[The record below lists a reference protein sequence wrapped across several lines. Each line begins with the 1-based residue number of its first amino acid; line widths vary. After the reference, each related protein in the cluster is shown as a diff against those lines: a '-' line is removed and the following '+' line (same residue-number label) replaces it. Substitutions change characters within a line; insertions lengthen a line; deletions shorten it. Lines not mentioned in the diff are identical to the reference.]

1 MATLDDFFSHRPRG
15 EPVTTIRVTRRP
27 RPKCRR
33 LRRFPS
39 MAPIVLLLSATVAGM
54 QAGAASSPVK
64 KSISAWVSCT
74 GTSDDTSGAIR
85 AFSAA
90 RNGAFTLVVDC
101 PVRLHSGAAIDRVIF
116 IDNGTSVEFTGSG
129 KFFVDNLL
137 HPAFVIANSNNIS
150 LVNWNVEW
158 DGSVP
163 VDPHTGSYEFG
174 GKVVISSAMTPP
186 AGAFNDIVLTQWLE
200 TNRSITFDQAKGYV
214 KANWVG
220 PASTGAVFYITGD
233 STSVVF
239 TGLRLYV
246 SPSVGADRFIPTAF
260 SLSANWKSGQTVD
273 ATTLQTAQHLAV
285 PHWLTFSG
293 IALDGILMG
302 WQGNVQDA
310 MFENITSHRYSD
322 LQDAKGGNVG
332 GIGKW
337 FPPPHLLY
345 LNYDS
350 GGDPALFNSNIH
362 IDSVLD
368 WGPRVG
374 VARDKGGT
382 DTISGYAMSL
392 KLGCNSCSVDH
403 YGSNRPDGFM
413 DVLPSYG
420 LTVSNVFA
428 EFDSSFLKNVYTAGL
443 RFPATGYH
451 NVVFENIDL
460 LDTAESTVV
469 APVGDAASATN
480 AEISF
485 MNFNVIMNRWAG
497 SGLPVPNVAGVNN
510 TVIMDLDMSAQ
521 LMKVSHLLNG
531 TVSAT
536 LSGNPATLHPGASTL
551 LTWRSTGAVSCNA
564 SGAWSGSVG
573 ASGARV
579 VKVGPAGNHDFN
591 LICRNAS
598 NLATTVLR
606 VIAQ

>member
-1 MATLDDFFSHRPRG
+1 MS
-15 EPVTTIRVTRRP
+15 
-27 RPKCRR
+27 
-33 LRRFPS
+33 
-39 MAPIVLLLSATVAGM
+39 APIKYFPNRSCGETFKQFQSIATIALLLSAAVASL
-54 QAGAASSPVK
+54 QAGAASVPVK

-90 RNGAFTLVVDC
+90 RNGAFTLIVDC
-101 PVRLHSGAAIDRVIF
+101 PVRLHSGSAIDRVIF

-150 LVNWNVEW
+150 LVNWNVDW

-186 AGAFNDIVLTQWLE
+186 AGTFNDIVLTQWLE
-200 TNRSITFDQAKGYV
+200 TNRSITFDQTKGHV
-214 KANWVG
+214 KANWAG
-220 PASTGAVFYITGD
+220 PANTAAVFYITGD

-246 SPSVGADRFIPTAF
+246 PPSAGADRFIPTAF
-260 SLSANWKSGQTVD
+260 SLSVNWKSAQTVA
-273 ATTLQTAQHLAV
+273 ATTPRTAQHLAV
-285 PHWLTFSG
+285 PRWLTFSG
-293 IALDGILMG
+293 ISLDGTLMG
-302 WQGNVQDA
+302 WLGGVQDA
-310 MFENITSHRYSD
+310 MFDNITSHRYGD
-322 LQDAKGGNVG
+322 LQDVNGGHVG

-345 LNYDS
+345 LSYDS
-350 GGDPALFNSNIH
+350 AGDSALFNSNIH
-362 IDSVLD
+362 VNSVLD

-382 DTISGYAMSL
+382 DTISGYALSL
-392 KLGCNSCSVDH
+392 KLGCNDCSVDH

-428 EFDSSFLKNVYTAGL
+428 AFDSAFLKNLYPGGL

-451 NVVFENIDL
+451 NVVFENVDL
-460 LDTAESTVV
+460 LDTAESTVI

-485 MNFNVIMNRWAG
+485 MNFNVTMNRWAG
-497 SGLPVPNVAGVNN
+497 SDLPVPIVAGVNN

-521 LMKVSHLLNG
+521 LIKVSHLLNG
-531 TVSAT
+531 TVSST

-564 SGAWSGSVG
+564 SGAWSGPVG
-573 ASGARV
+573 TSGARV

-598 NLATTVLR
+598 NLATTSLR

>member
-1 MATLDDFFSHRPRG
+1 MS
-15 EPVTTIRVTRRP
+15 
-27 RPKCRR
+27 
-33 LRRFPS
+33 FPS
-39 MAPIVLLLSATVAGM
+39 MARIALLLIAAVAGV
-54 QAGAASSPVK
+54 QAGAASVPVK

-74 GTSDDTSGAIR
+74 GTSDDTSGAIK
-85 AFSAA
+85 AFVAA
-90 RNGAFTLVVDC
+90 RHGAFTLLVDC
-101 PVRLHSGAAIDRVIF
+101 PVRLHSGPAIDRVIF

-129 KFFVDNLL
+129 KFFIDNLL

-150 LVNWNVEW
+150 LVDWNVEW

-163 VDPHTGSYEFG
+163 VGPYTGGYELG
-174 GKVVISSAMTPP
+174 GKAVPSAGLTPP
-186 AGAFNDIVLTQWLE
+186 AGAFNDIVLTQWLT
-200 TNRSITFDQAKGYV
+200 TNRSITFDQTKGYV

-220 PASTGAVFYITGD
+220 PADTAAVFYITGD

-246 SPSVGADRFIPTAF
+246 PPSAGADRFMPTAF
-260 SLSANWKSGQTVD
+260 SLSVNWKSSQTV
-273 ATTLQTAQHLAV
+273 TAMTPKTVQHAAV
-285 PHWLTFSG
+285 PRWLTFSG
-293 IALDGILMG
+293 ITLDGILMG
-302 WQGNVQDA
+302 WQGNLQDA
-310 MFENITSHRYSD
+310 TFDNITSHRYGD
-322 LQDAKGGNVG
+322 LQDAKGGHVG

-350 GGDPALFNSNIH
+350 AGDPALFNSNIH
-362 IDSVLD
+362 INSVLD

-382 DTISGYAMSL
+382 DTISGYAPSL
-392 KLGCNSCSVDH
+392 KLGCNDCSVDH

-420 LTVSNVFA
+420 LTVSDVFA
-428 EFDSSFLKNVYTAGL
+428 AFDSAFLNNLYPAGI

-451 NVVFENIDL
+451 DVTFENVDL

-469 APVGDAASATN
+469 APVGNARSATN
-480 AEISF
+480 AGISF

-497 SGLPVPNVAGVNN
+497 SNLPVPTIAGVTN
-510 TVIMDLDMSAQ
+510 TVAMNLDMSGQ
-521 LMKVSHLLNG
+521 LVKVSHLLEG

-551 LTWRSTGAVSCNA
+551 LTWGSTGAVSCNA
-564 SGAWSGSVG
+564 SGAWSGAVG
-573 ASGARV
+573 TSGSRV

-598 NLATTVLR
+598 NLASTVLR

>member
-1 MATLDDFFSHRPRG
+1 MSAPFDYSVHRSCSETSAPF
-15 EPVTTIRVTRRP
+15 
-27 RPKCRR
+27 
-33 LRRFPS
+33 LRIAR
-39 MAPIVLLLSATVAGM
+39 IVLLASAALSGLH
-54 QAGAASSPVK
+54 AGAASVPVN

-85 AFSAA
+85 AFAAA
-90 RNGAFTLVVDC
+90 RHGAFTLLVDC
-101 PVRLHSGAAIDRVIF
+101 PVRLHSGPAIDRVIF
-116 IDNGTSVEFTGSG
+116 IDNGTSVEFTSSG

-158 DGSVP
+158 DGSVA
-163 VDPHTGSYEFG
+163 VDPHTGGYELG
-174 GKVVISSAMTPP
+174 GKAVTAAGLTPA
-186 AGAFNDIVLTQWLE
+186 AGAFNDIVLTDWLE
-200 TNRSITFDQAKGYV
+200 TNRSITFDQTKGYV

-220 PASTGAVFYITGD
+220 PADTAAVFYITGD

-246 SPSVGADRFIPTAF
+246 PPSAGADRFMPAAF
-260 SLSANWKSGQTVD
+260 SLSVNWKSGQAVT
-273 ATTLQTAQHLAV
+273 ATTPKTAQHVAV
-285 PHWLTFSG
+285 PRWLTFSG
-293 IALDGILMG
+293 ITLDGILMG
-302 WQGNVQDA
+302 WQGNVQNATFDT
-310 MFENITSHRYSD
+310 ITSHRYAD
-322 LQDAKGGNVG
+322 LQDAKGGHVG

-350 GGDPALFNSNIH
+350 AGDPALFNSNIH
-362 IDSVLD
+362 INSVLD

-382 DTISGYAMSL
+382 DTVSGYALSL
-392 KLGCNSCSVDH
+392 KIGCNYCSVDN

-413 DVLPSYG
+413 DVLPSYE

-428 EFDSSFLKNVYTAGL
+428 AFDSAFLNNLYSAGV

-451 NVVFENIDL
+451 YVTFENVDL

-469 APVGDAASATN
+469 APVGNAPSATN
-480 AEISF
+480 AGISF
-485 MNFNVIMNRWAG
+485 MYFNVTMNRWAG
-497 SGLPVPNVAGVNN
+497 SGLPVPTIAGVTN
-510 TVIMDLDMSAQ
+510 TVVMSLDMTGQSV
-521 LMKVSHLLNG
+521 KVSHLLEG

-536 LSGNPATLHPGASTL
+536 LSGNPATLHPGGSTL
-551 LTWRSTGAVSCNA
+551 LTWGSTGAVSCNA
-564 SGAWSGSVG
+564 SGAWSGAVG
-573 ASGARV
+573 TSGSRII
-579 VKVGPAGNHDFN
+579 KVGPAGNHDFN
-591 LICRNAS
+591 LICRNTS
-598 NLATTVLR
+598 NLASTALR